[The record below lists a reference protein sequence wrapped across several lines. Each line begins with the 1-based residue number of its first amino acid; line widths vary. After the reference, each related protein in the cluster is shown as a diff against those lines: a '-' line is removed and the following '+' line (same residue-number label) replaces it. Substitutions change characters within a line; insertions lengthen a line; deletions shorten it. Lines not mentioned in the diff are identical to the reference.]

1 MKKRNDKS
9 KVYSSVFW
17 ACIRTGGIGIA
28 SAIGGIV
35 FLFIEKI
42 PTYVIILTGIVVS
55 AITLAPFILSLAG
68 VRAEPFDETVQK
80 NRHEALSAAANFFLE
95 TLFAFAIIVE
105 VCEINISTGAM
116 LMFAAAWLCVLQ
128 CLLFWALESRS
139 KQDAKAYNEDDV
151 AGDENAF

>member
-42 PTYVIILTGIVVS
+42 PTYAEILMWIFVGAIILTP
-55 AITLAPFILSLAG
+55 LILFLAG

-116 LMFAAAWLCVLQ
+116 LMFAAAWLCILQ
-128 CLLFWALESRS
+128 CLFFWALESRA